1 MKKTTMGAHVGALLY
16 VVLCAPAGA
25 GQWEDA
31 ERWQTDAL
39 LNPSPDRLERER
51 SGGVTIYDGL
61 TDKEVDSALDAQFH
75 RVQSMMFVNVV
86 ITDDGGEPL
95 RDAVTGE
102 MLSGDDCD

>member
-1 MKKTTMGAHVGALLY
+1 MGARVGALLF

-31 ERWQTDAL
+31 EAWQTDAL
-39 LNPSPDRLERER
+39 QKPSPARLERER

-61 TDKEVDSALDAQFH
+61 TDREVEGAFDTQFD

-86 ITDDGGEPL
+86 ITDDEGEPL